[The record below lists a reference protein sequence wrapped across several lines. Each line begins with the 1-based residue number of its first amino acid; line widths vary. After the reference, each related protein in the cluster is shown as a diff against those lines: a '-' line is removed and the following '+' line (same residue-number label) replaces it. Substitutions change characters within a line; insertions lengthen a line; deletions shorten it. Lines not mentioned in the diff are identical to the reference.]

1 MEKITISLTE
11 IEAEYIELLLL
22 DDVLKTRKKLDKDIE
37 ENNKN
42 EILKDFKNFV
52 SNNSI
57 KTKIFCGKER

>member
-1 MEKITISLTE
+1 MGKITINLTE
-11 IEAEYIELLLL
+11 SEALYIELLLL
-22 DDVLKTRKKLDKDIE
+22 DDVLKIRKKLDKDIE

-57 KTKIFCGKER
+57 KTKIFCGRER